1 MQFAHLTS
9 AASFWADS
17 GGAWAAVGKRDRQ
30 AWSAARGVGL
40 LGPRALFGPPWT
52 WKATPPPGGVV
63 GSGKLETP
71 RPRIHSAQQPGKGHS
86 PLDLARYGAVKVL
99 LAQGCRR

>member
-71 RPRIHSAQQPGKGHS
+71 RPRIHCA
-86 PLDLARYGAVKVL
+86 
-99 LAQGCRR
+99 